1 MYIFG
6 DIGNSDTK
14 IYLVN
19 SNYKILKRGIFST
32 QKVNSKYLDSNF
44 KKLIK
49 NFHKVE
55 KILFCSVVPK
65 CFNSIKKFLKKKNKT
80 KVL

>member
-19 SNYKILKRGIFST
+19 SNYKILKRRIFST
-32 QKVNSKYLDSNF
+32 QKVNYKYLDSNF

-55 KILFCSVVPK
+55 KIEEVIDLIIEK
-65 CFNSIKKFLKKKNKT
+65 
-80 KVL
+80 